1 MEMLVEYDL
10 GGSRTGE
17 AQLRT
22 ELARSALEQYGMQDA
37 NVALIRARGGGTL
50 VFRASS
56 SGTGKDFLLKMY
68 LPPRSERRALSRSED
83 ALRSQLLWQSAL
95 RREAELPVQEP
106 VLTSEGE
113 LTSLARADGSAE
125 PRIAVLMS
133 WVPGEQK
140 APEELS
146 RKELRMMG
154 AHTARLH
161 RHAES
166 YAHPEGFVR
175 PQWGWR
181 STFGGSRPL
190 WKRGREFYSADEMA
204 IFRAASE
211 YVRRDLRSLGKGNGV
226 YGLIHRDIQAK
237 NLVFD
242 GEQVHAIDFESCGW
256 GHYLFDL
263 ALISLRLEWRGEE
276 HAGLHEAL
284 LEGYRRVRPLSRNHE
299 QYLETFA
306 VMRIV
311 ERLNVLLRL
320 EDPASHHQG
329 RTYLPEAAKRLERF
343 VETKRNRDV
352 RKLFPVRVR
361 YALGRLKT
369 ALYPRR
375 TTV

>member
-1 MEMLVEYDL
+1 MGMLMEYGRSGFRM
-10 GGSRTGE
+10 GE
-17 AQLRT
+17 AQLQT
-22 ELARSALEQYGMQDA
+22 ELARSALQQYGMQDA

-50 VFRASS
+50 VFRATSA
-56 SGTGKDFLLKMY
+56 GTGEDFLLKMY
-68 LPPRSERRALSRSED
+68 LPPRSQRKVVSRSED

-106 VLTSEGE
+106 VPTSEGE
-113 LTSLARADGSAE
+113 LTSIARVEGVEED
-125 PRIAVLMS
+125 RIAVLMS

-140 APEELS
+140 APEELR

-154 AHTARLH
+154 AHAARLH

-166 YAHPEGFVR
+166 YAHPEGFLR
-175 PQWGWR
+175 PRWGWR

-190 WKRGREFYSADEMA
+190 WRRGREFYSSEEMA
-204 IFRAASE
+204 VFRAASE
-211 YVRRDLRSLGKGNGV
+211 YVRRDLRSLGKGSEV
-226 YGLIHRDIQAK
+226 FGLIHRDIQAK
-237 NLVFD
+237 NLIFD
-242 GEQVHAIDFESCGW
+242 GGRVHAIDFESCGW

-284 LEGYRRVRPLSRNHE
+284 LEGYRQVRPLSRDHE

-329 RTYLPEAAKRLERF
+329 RTYLPEAARRLERF
-343 VETKRNRDV
+343 VQSKRNRGA
-352 RKLFPVRVR
+352 RRLFPVRAR
-361 YALGRLKT
+361 DGLGRLKT

-375 TTV
+375 

>member
-1 MEMLVEYDL
+1 MGD
-10 GGSRTGE
+10 
-17 AQLRT
+17 
-22 ELARSALEQYGMQDA
+22 ARVG
-37 NVALIRARGGGTL
+37 LIRARGGGTL

-56 SGTGKDFLLKMY
+56 SETGEDFLLKMY
-68 LPPRSERRALSRSED
+68 SPPRSERRADSRSET

-95 RREAELPVQEP
+95 RHEAGLPVQEP
-106 VLTSEGE
+106 VPTSEGE
-113 LTSLARADGSAE
+113 LTGLAHAEGVTE

-140 APEELS
+140 APEELT

-166 YAHPEGFVR
+166 YSQPEGFVR
-175 PQWGWR
+175 PRWGWR

-204 IFRAASE
+204 VFRAASE
-211 YVRRDLRSLGKGNGV
+211 YVRRDLRSLGRGGEV
-226 YGLIHRDIQAK
+226 FGLIHRDIQAK

-276 HAGLHEAL
+276 HAGLHDAL
-284 LEGYRRVRPLSRNHE
+284 LEGYRQVRPLSRNHE

-311 ERLNVLLRL
+311 ERLNVLLRM

-343 VETKRNRDV
+343 VQSKRSRGV
-352 RKLFPVRVR
+352 RKLFPSRVR
-361 YALGRLKT
+361 SGLGRLKT
-369 ALYPRR
+369 VLYPRR